1 MSVADLIAAIETGN
15 FEKVVEI
22 ARPGIINERHR
33 FTYPLW
39 VAASLEPENVAIMR
53 HLLSFPATDPNIGGD
68 DSQGLY
74 TPLGQA
80 IHAGNA
86 GIVDVLLNDDRVF
99 LNRDGGCYPL
109 HVAVQVMNDELFF
122 MMLRHDR
129 GLTSDINVQYMGMNV
144 LEFAVEDWEASKVEL
159 EEHVENLLAIF
170 ERCLSD
176 RTFGFNYDSIMPF
189 VFYVPNLP
197 LQLAEIV
204 FSDIVR
210 ADVRHNHSDRDGEN
224 MLHHAINSPYAG
236 TVRFI
241 LDSGLVYQN
250 QTNADGNTPFLKYCL
265 SLENYNYEQNI
276 HTFLTFLSNRNVNV
290 RLTSG
295 DGRRPMEILLNTIHK
310 LNDSQL
316 LTNGD
321 TIVLAAATMLIDDR
335 IIKEDADIKFI
346 CDNRKTPYVDA
357 MLRAAK
363 GRDEDFVKKLKKQC
377 RRAEKAAT
385 KNKKGGARR
394 RKTQRKNRNSK

>member
-1 MSVADLIAAIETGN
+1 MSVADLIAAIEAGN

-22 ARPGIINERHR
+22 ARPEIINKSHR

-68 DSQGLY
+68 DSEGLY

-80 IHAGNA
+80 IYAGNA

-99 LNRDGGCYPL
+99 LNRGGGCYPL

-129 GLTSDINVQYMGMNV
+129 GLTSDINVQYMGKNV
-144 LEFAVEDWEASKVEL
+144 LEFAVEDWDANKVEL
-159 EEHVENLLAIF
+159 EEHVDNLLAIF

-176 RTFGFNYDSIMPF
+176 HTFGFNYDSIMPF

-204 FSDIVR
+204 FSNIVR
-210 ADVRHNHSDRDGEN
+210 ADVRHNHIDHKGEN

-241 LDSGLVYQN
+241 LDSGLVDQN
-250 QTNADGNTPFLKYCL
+250 QINADGNTPFLKYCL
-265 SLENYNYEQNI
+265 SLEKYNYEQNI
-276 HTFLTFLSNRNVNV
+276 HTFLIFLSNRNVNV

-295 DGRRPMEILLNTIHK
+295 DGRRPMEILLNAIHK
-310 LNDSQL
+310 LNESQL
-316 LTNGD
+316 LTNVD

-335 IIKEDADIKFI
+335 IIKADADIKFI
-346 CDNRKTPYVDA
+346 CDNRKTPFVDA
-357 MLRAAK
+357 MLRKAER
-363 GRDEDFVKKLKKQC
+363 RDEDFVNKLKKQC

-394 RKTQRKNRNSK
+394 RKTQRKNRNTK